1 MEHHAM
7 VKKTERL
14 HAQVYGR
21 VQGVSFRFYTRDQAV
36 ALGLTG
42 WVSNR
47 DDGSVEVVAEGP
59 RPALDRL
66 LTWLRHGPPM
76 ARVDDLHYNFLGSI
90 DGFDQFTIE
99 F

>member
-1 MEHHAM
+1 MA
-7 VKKTERL
+7 KKIERL
-14 HAQVYGR
+14 HAQVRGR

-36 ALGLTG
+36 GLGLTG

-47 DDGSVEVVAEGP
+47 DDGSVEVVAEGA

-66 LTWLRHGPPM
+66 LAWLRQGPPS
-76 ARVDDLHYNFLGSI
+76 ARVDDLQYDFLAST
-90 DGFDQFTIE
+90 DTFDQFTVE